1 MGLTC
6 AGRSVAWQEVIACNI
21 AHTPLDDASMNA
33 VVLCLAL
40 MGTDYGAFLREVR
53 PGPHTHTSALRCG
66 MDASDGSASEHEYVR
81 YGARCTRHSDR
92 LVPSTCA
99 QPAWDDSD

>member
-6 AGRSVAWQEVIACNI
+6 AGRLVAWQEVIACNI

-53 PGPHTHTSALRCG
+53 PAHTRTPQLSVVEWMHLTGRRVNTST
-66 MDASDGSASEHEYVR
+66 
-81 YGARCTRHSDR
+81 YGARCTRLSDR